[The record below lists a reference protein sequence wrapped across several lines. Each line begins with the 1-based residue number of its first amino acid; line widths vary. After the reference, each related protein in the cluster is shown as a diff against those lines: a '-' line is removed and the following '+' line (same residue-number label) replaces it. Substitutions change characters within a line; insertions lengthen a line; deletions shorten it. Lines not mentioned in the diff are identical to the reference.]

1 MYNVVE
7 NITDIDFPFKWNKE
21 YKVKAK
27 KASVLPFIFYR
38 CWQRKKKIDINTME
52 EEKNEEEN
60 WGL

>member
-27 KASVLPFIFYR
+27 KASVLQFIFYR
-38 CWQRKKKIDINTME
+38 C
-52 EEKNEEEN
+52 
-60 WGL
+60 